1 MKIVAIMTAIHFI
14 FASVQLNRDHL
25 RYCSSVTFSI
35 QSTGLPLSCSCMAMC
50 VMDVVGPAPYQCFAP
65 RRNSDNIALAYLLN
79 RPSPLLN
86 PALSLRY
93 DQDLTERVPMPGAP
107 RAGLKRSSK
116 RSAQYFTGTVQIQQL
131 FAAHDPSHTSGGN
144 VTFESSEQARFA
156 KRQVRALS
164 GRRRRS

>member
-1 MKIVAIMTAIHFI
+1 MLH
-14 FASVQLNRDHL
+14 
-25 RYCSSVTFSI
+25 
-35 QSTGLPLSCSCMAMC
+35 
-50 VMDVVGPAPYQCFAP
+50 P
-65 RRNSDNIALAYLLN
+65 RRNPDNIALSNLLD
-79 RPSPLLN
+79 RSSPLLN

-131 FAAHDPSHTSGGN
+131 FAAHDPSHTSGGK